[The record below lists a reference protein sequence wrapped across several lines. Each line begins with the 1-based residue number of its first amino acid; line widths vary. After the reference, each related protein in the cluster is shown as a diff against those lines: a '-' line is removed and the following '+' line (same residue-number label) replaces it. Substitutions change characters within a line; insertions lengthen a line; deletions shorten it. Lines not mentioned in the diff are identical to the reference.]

1 MKDYQNDKFENFY
14 KGFRVSRE
22 GLAKFGEFTAA
33 AVAAAGVDAL
43 IAGHGPGLKAAV
55 AALRADMVLRQGQ
68 AGGSQAGTSAEQTAY
83 DTFVAFVN
91 ATDKK
96 VLTAYLY
103 DHADERDLYYPD
115 KLSALTQAPVK
126 QRLTRLT
133 AYTEALETAA
143 DAAVKAQG
151 APARALLVKYAKAS
165 TAKTKT
171 RTGLLETIKELGP
184 TAETLAEALW
194 DVHAAAVYAHRRAPL
209 QARRYFDYAG
219 LPTRASR
226 PTKAPAPKAA

>member
-1 MKDYQNDKFENFY
+1 MKDYQNDKYENF
-14 KGFRVSRE
+14 FRNLKVSRE
-22 GLAKFGEFTAA
+22 GLAKFGEFTAT

-43 IAGHGPGLKAAV
+43 IAGHGAGLKTAV

-151 APARALLVKYAKAS
+151 APARALLGKYAKAS

-184 TAETLAEALW
+184 TAEAVVEALW
-194 DVHAAAVYAHRRAPL
+194 DVDTAARYAHRRAPKG
-209 QARRYFDYAG
+209 ARVYFDYAS
-219 LPTRASR
+219 LPNRVNKK
-226 PTKAPAPKAA
+226 PAPAPKPA